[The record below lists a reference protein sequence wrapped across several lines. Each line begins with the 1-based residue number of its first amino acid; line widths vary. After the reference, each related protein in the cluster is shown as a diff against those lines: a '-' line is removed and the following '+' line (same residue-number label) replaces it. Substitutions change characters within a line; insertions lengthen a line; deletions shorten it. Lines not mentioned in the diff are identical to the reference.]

1 MEIDTRIEYEYSLM
15 MEHIEKEMHNTRD
28 LALRKV
34 SSVIAHFTSDIALML
49 AYSWF
54 DSLPSAERIANELD
68 LGKLDFL
75 AIQQDFEGFKE
86 EYLSQDFCEVMDQYA
101 I

>member
-1 MEIDTRIEYEYSLM
+1 MEFDTRIEYEYSM
-15 MEHIEKEMHNTRD
+15 MMDQIEKEMHNTKES
-28 LALRKV
+28 AICKV
-34 SSVIAHFTSDIALML
+34 NSVAAHFKNDIALML

-75 AIQQDFEGFKE
+75 AIQEDLEGFKE
-86 EYLSQDFCEVMDQYA
+86 EYLSQEICEKVV
-101 I
+101 